1 MPRLV
6 QQHMVRATICLMSCA
21 AAGVL
26 ACTHSDTTPM
36 DCRQPIVVGVI
47 IFLPPITLQ
56 VRDPYGHG
64 QAFGTTAVAR
74 RAGDT
79 TSWQAIGSDTLDVR
93 AGPDLTGTYSVTL
106 TRPYYQQTT
115 ISGIQVAEKGCSL
128 GIVTVPVTMQLQP
141 GAPPLRSMMIV
152 GQVFLTGPGV
162 QGHLAPYFDAD
173 PSVTR
178 AVTWHVSDT
187 TLATIDPSG
196 VITAQCSKSG
206 GTVTATATS
215 VYDTT
220 VTASVQMGVAPAAS
234 CP

>member
-1 MPRLV
+1 M
-6 QQHMVRATICLMSCA
+6 QRATIGLLSCA
-21 AAGVL
+21 AAAAVL
-26 ACTHSDTTPM
+26 ACTHTDATPP
-36 DCRQPIVVGVI
+36 DCRQPLIVGVI
-47 IFLPPITLQ
+47 IMLPPITLQ

-74 RAGDT
+74 RAGDM
-79 TSWQAIGSDTLDVR
+79 TSWSAIGSDTLDLL
-93 AGPDLTGTYSVTL
+93 AGPNATGTYSVTL
-106 TRPYYQQTT
+106 MRPYYEQTT
-115 ISGIQVAEKGCSL
+115 ASGIQVAEKGCSL
-128 GIVTVPVTMQLQP
+128 GRVTIPVTMQLQP

-152 GQVFLTGPGV
+152 GQAFLTGPGV

-173 PSVTR
+173 PSVSR
-178 AVTWHVSDT
+178 AVTWHVNDT

-206 GTVTATATS
+206 GTVKATATS

-220 VTASVQMGVAPAAS
+220 VTASVEMGVAPAAS

>member
-1 MPRLV
+1 M
-6 QQHMVRATICLMSCA
+6 QRATKRLLSCGLLTCTA
-21 AAGVL
+21 AAVL
-26 ACTHSDTTPM
+26 ACTHSDATPP
-36 DCRQPIVVGVI
+36 DCRQPLVVGVI
-47 IFLPPITLQ
+47 IYLPPITLQ

-79 TSWQAIGSDTLDVR
+79 TSWQAIGSDTLDVL
-93 AGPDLTGTYSVTL
+93 AGPNATGIYSVTL

-115 ISGIQVAEKGCSL
+115 VSGIQVAEKGCSL
-128 GIVTVPVTMQLQP
+128 GTVTVPVTMQLQP
-141 GAPPLRSMMIV
+141 GAPPLRAMMIV
-152 GQVFLTGPGV
+152 GQAFLTGPGV
-162 QGHLAPYFDAD
+162 QAHLGAYFDAD
-173 PSVTR
+173 PTVSR
-178 AVTWHVSDT
+178 AVTWQVNDT

-196 VITAQCSKSG
+196 VITAHCSKSG
-206 GTVTATATS
+206 GTVKATATS